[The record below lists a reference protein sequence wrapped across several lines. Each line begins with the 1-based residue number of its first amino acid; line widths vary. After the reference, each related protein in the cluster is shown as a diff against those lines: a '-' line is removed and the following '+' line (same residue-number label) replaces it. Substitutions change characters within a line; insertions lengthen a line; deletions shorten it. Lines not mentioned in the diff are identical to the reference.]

1 MKQTANQQSLQSQ
14 PQSLQSQPQSLQS
27 QPRGL
32 RNNNPGNIR
41 KSQTRWQGEVIP
53 SKDSAFKQF
62 TTMAY
67 GYRAMMK
74 LLLNYQHLYG
84 LRTVETIITRW
95 APPIENDTQAYIR
108 HVCREM
114 ECTPTQLL
122 DLSREHT
129 LCSLAAAISHH
140 ENGVKANPHD
150 LRDGYLLLQ
159 DLTPTPGGEKLLM
172 PGKDNPPTSGGEKPL
187 MSGKSST
194 LPLLVSL
201 LLLAAGA
208 LSSCTTVKYIPMEQV
223 HTDSTHTVQNL
234 RDTLY
239 LRDSLFV
246 DRYRQHDTVYV
257 TRTHERTLYR
267 TRWQHDTLYIARRD
281 TIRLPV
287 PVIPDTSPRTPTGLF
302 GILTGPSLPLILLIL
317 LILLLRWKAS
327 AFSP

>member
-1 MKQTANQQSLQSQ
+1 M
-14 PQSLQSQPQSLQS
+14 QS

-53 SKDSAFKQF
+53 SKDSVFKQF

-150 LRDGYLLLQ
+150 LCDGYLLLQ
-159 DLTPTPGGEKLLM
+159 GLT
-172 PGKDNPPTSGGEKPL
+172 PTSGGEKPL

-208 LSSCTTVKYIPMEQV
+208 LTSCTTVKYIPMEQV

-287 PVIPDTSPRTPTGLF
+287 PVTPDTSPRTPTGLF
-302 GILTGPSLPLILLIL
+302 GILTGPSLPHILQIHH
-317 LILLLRWKAS
+317 IQLLRWKAS